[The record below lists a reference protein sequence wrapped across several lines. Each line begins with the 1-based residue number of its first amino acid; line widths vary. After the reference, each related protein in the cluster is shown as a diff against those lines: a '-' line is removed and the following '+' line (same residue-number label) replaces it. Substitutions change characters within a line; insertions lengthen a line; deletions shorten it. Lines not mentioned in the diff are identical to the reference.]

1 MGSRK
6 ERVLTVTTTE
16 TCCNYLH
23 LNMTLL
29 WGPKGACFVAE
40 VLCAV
45 EDGCVVGGEGGGR
58 HIAESG
64 GGRAGRAAYGKSE
77 EDDEGPL

>member
-40 VLCAV
+40 VLWSV
-45 EDGCVVGGEGGGR
+45 EDDCVMRREGDWA
-58 HIAESG
+58 HCMDQSG
-64 GGRAGRAAYGKSE
+64 YGKA
-77 EDDEGPL
+77 GTG